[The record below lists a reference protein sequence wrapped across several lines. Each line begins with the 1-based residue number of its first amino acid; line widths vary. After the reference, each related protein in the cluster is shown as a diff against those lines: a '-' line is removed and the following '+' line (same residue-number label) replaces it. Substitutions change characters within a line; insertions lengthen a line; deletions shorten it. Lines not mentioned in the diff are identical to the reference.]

1 MLDARGGAEYLLF
14 MPATNTTDTDANF
27 LALCALMGEE
37 VTPELVTRLETEAA
51 ASAARFAAEKAE
63 ADYQGFLA
71 DARRHPGRFADYGR
85 DHSMWARSAE

>member
-1 MLDARGGAEYLLF
+1 
-14 MPATNTTDTDANF
+14 MPATATDTDANF

-71 DARRHPGRFADYGR
+71 DARRPSHRFADYGR